1 MSAVKAIASS
11 PAALLLLA
19 GPAGAVTVKNT
30 SGKEITIGIN
40 YGSQAKVA
48 KVLRASRWASTV
60 KRGAG

>member
-1 MSAVKAIASS
+1 MSAVKAIAST

-40 YGSQAKVA
+40 YGSQGRQGSCGQVA
-48 KVLRASRWASTV
+48 ELRL
-60 KRGAG
+60 